1 MLLNDQISLWK
12 GITSG
17 VLQGS
22 VLGPLLFLI
31 CIKDLSDGLLYNW
44 KLFANDLSLSSVVQD
59 LTISSFVLNGDLTK
73 ISERALQCKMSF
85 NSEPTK
91 PS

>member
-17 VLQGS
+17 VPQGS
-22 VLGPLLFLI
+22 VLGPPLFLI

-44 KLFANDLSLSSVVQD
+44 KLFANDLSLFSVVQD
-59 LTISSFVLNGDLTK
+59 VTISSFALNGDLEK
-73 ISERALQCKMSF
+73 ISEMASQCKMSF